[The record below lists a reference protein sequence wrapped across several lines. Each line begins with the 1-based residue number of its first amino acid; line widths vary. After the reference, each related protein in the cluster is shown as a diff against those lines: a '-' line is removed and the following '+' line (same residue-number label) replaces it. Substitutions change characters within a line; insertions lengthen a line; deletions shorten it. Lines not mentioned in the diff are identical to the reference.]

1 MLTIII
7 IGLFVVVICVF
18 PVMFVAKKL
27 GAEKTELVDCILA
40 IIVGSI
46 ASSIIVPFI
55 PGGNS
60 SQIIYFLYSFLVVGM
75 VYKYMLQANYIASVL
90 IALIST
96 LIKWAAIYVVGK
108 VFT

>member
-1 MLTIII
+1 MFTIILV
-7 IGLFVVVICVF
+7 GLFVVVTCIF

-40 IIVGSI
+40 IIVGSFV
-46 ASSIIVPFI
+46 SSIVVPLI
-55 PGGNS
+55 HGGNA
-60 SQIIYFLYSFLVVGM
+60 SQIMYFIYSFLVVG
-75 VYKYMLQANYIASVL
+75 VIYKYMLRANYIASVL

-108 VFT
+108 ILT